1 MGLFGKNN
9 NEPMRE
15 SVCEYDLVNLNHY
28 ALSRGTVMKRNQLSA
43 LFVILKNKYPDGEY
57 SIDTPLKT
65 FNIPEEFE
73 AQEIMTIAKYFEA
86 TGWHIFIDEERY
98 VDIDFEQM
106 AVNGEPEMLEACKEA
121 VRSVEKFKSDVNI
134 TEFSFNKYP
143 GWLWDKFLEE
153 QYEKIV
159 ALGNRYLTYGDFYIY
174 NDELDESK
182 ITCKED
188 FEKARNREYILL
200 KSKLNSYRII
210 LIDLAIKQ
218 VLATELDDLEK
229 EYLSDILRPEIND
242 N

>member
-1 MGLFGKNN
+1 MSLFKKK
-9 NEPMRE
+9 EE
-15 SVCEYDLVNLNHY
+15 HLSICEYDVININHY
-28 ALSRGTVMKRNQLSA
+28 ALSRGTVLKRNQLSA
-43 LFVILKNKYPDGEY
+43 LFVLIKNKYQGGEY

-73 AQEIMTIAKYFEA
+73 APEIMTIAKFYEA
-86 TGWHIFIDEERY
+86 TAWHIFIDEERY
-98 VDIDFEQM
+98 VDINFDQM
-106 AVNGEPEMLEACKEA
+106 EVNGEPDMLEFCKEA
-121 VRSVEKFKSDVNI
+121 VRTVEKFKSDIRV

-159 ALGNRYLTYGDFYIY
+159 ALGNRYLKYGDFYIY

-182 ITCKED
+182 IANKEE

-200 KSKLNSYRII
+200 KSKINSYRII
-210 LIDLAIKQ
+210 LVDINIKQ

-229 EYLSDILRPEIND
+229 EYLSDILKPQID
-242 N
+242 